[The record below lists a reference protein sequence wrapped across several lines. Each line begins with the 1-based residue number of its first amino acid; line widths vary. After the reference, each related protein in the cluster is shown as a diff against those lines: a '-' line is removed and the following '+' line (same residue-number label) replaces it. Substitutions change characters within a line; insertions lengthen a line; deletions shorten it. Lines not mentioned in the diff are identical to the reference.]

1 MGHEMRTL
9 IGLSMIGALL
19 LSGCAPFYN
28 RHVEYADVKPESF
41 PILRAVGYA
50 PISAQLAN
58 DQQRKMLQA
67 MKASKLDAYKELT
80 EMVYGQ
86 KIDASTNLHDMV
98 LADEN
103 LSASVQGMISGAR
116 VVKTYALDDIYVTE
130 LELDFEQVYYL
141 YQNTRPKQT
150 IKSVRYYY

>member
-1 MGHEMRTL
+1 MMKVL
-9 IGLSMIGALL
+9 FGLGLACSLL
-19 LSGCAPFYN
+19 LTGCAPLYN

-41 PILRAVGYA
+41 PLLHAVGYA
-50 PISAQLAN
+50 PISAQQGE
-58 DQQRKMLQA
+58 DRQRKMLQA

-86 KIDASTNLHDMV
+86 KIDASNQLHDMV
-98 LADEN
+98 LTNEQ
-103 LSASVQGMISGAR
+103 LSASVKGVISGAR
-116 VVKTYALDDIYVTE
+116 VIKTYAVDDVYVTE

-141 YQNTRPKQT
+141 YQSTRPRQT